1 MDLGDSTTQKAP
13 VRDRAGHQ
21 RLHAVAAGLGL
32 LLLAGL
38 LALSLFPSALGI
50 VANAQHVRIEQIPEN
65 NAGAYLLT
73 EQGAIPIYDWRMPMS
88 KLPPDALALETG
100 SLRTLV
106 IAGRQVHPSTAYV
119 LYDLGRQHTV
129 GWQSVQRQGRQL
141 LLQPPRLA
149 PGDYLLIVPT
159 EDVFGSNTYHYFRL
173 YGGVVHAR
181 PHD

>member
-1 MDLGDSTTQKAP
+1 MKKA
-13 VRDRAGHQ
+13 RNGGQAGHR
-21 RLHAVAAGLGL
+21 RLRAVGAGLGL

-38 LALSLFPSALGI
+38 LALPLFPSALGI
-50 VANAQHVRIEQIPEN
+50 VASAQHVLIEQIPEN
-65 NAGAYLLT
+65 HAGAYLLT
-73 EQGAIPIYDWRMPMS
+73 EQGAMPIYDWRMPMS
-88 KLPPDALALETG
+88 KLPPDALALEAG

-106 IAGRQVHPSTAYV
+106 IVGRHVHPPTAYV
-119 LYDLGRQHTV
+119 LYNLGRQHTV
-129 GWQSVQRQGRQL
+129 AWQSVHRQGRQL